1 MSNSVTVCLP
11 RKINVSY
18 CLAWWVRSHLTKV
31 VDVFYG
37 AIPVHVVSHA
47 FNLQPLILQPWALN
61 ERRRLGRK
69 GQMNLQYLCYPAKQ
83 SQKTCSKHAIY
94 HIPSVLKPRGK
105 SSVQKQKV
113 YLRCFSQPCNFSK
126 VNPPPLAK
134 TKNHYKQKNS
144 SVPGNLNQGK

>member
-1 MSNSVTVCLP
+1 MSSMEPYLCMSSAMP
-11 RKINVSY
+11 
-18 CLAWWVRSHLTKV
+18 LTC
-31 VDVFYG
+31 
-37 AIPVHVVSHA
+37 S
-47 FNLQPLILQPWALN
+47 LLILQPWALN

-126 VNPPPLAK
+126 LNPPPLAK